1 MYRGCIEFQAHRRD
15 VGDALM
21 YAMRCRL
28 DSLGDIKDVEY
39 VYIYIYLFINIFR
52 S

>member
-1 MYRGCIEFQAHRRD
+1 MYRGGIEFQAHRRD

-39 VYIYIYLFINIFR
+39 VYIYILISIYQYI